1 MNPYIV
7 GFDPG
12 NSDATLT
19 ISSNGRPAACTIP
32 AFLGS
37 GSLEELKRIRGG
49 SGKKDGLEAGELVLE
64 TAEQSVFVGR
74 LALEQSADASSA
86 RGEIARYWS
95 GHTLRLLMT
104 LAGTLIKEPL
114 FTLRVVSG
122 LPVKVWNKEVP
133 RHPELANAQGYLAVG
148 LQLPD
153 GAWTRLWP

>member
-1 MNPYIV
+1 MLRSVDTDNYRQPTKDRIGSSRYLPYREEQVMNSHIV

-19 ISSNGRPAACTIP
+19 ITSNGRPAACTIP

-64 TAEQSVFVGR
+64 TAEQSAFVGK

-86 RGEIARYWS
+86 RGDRP
-95 GHTLRLLMT
+95 LLV
-104 LAGTLIKEPL
+104 GP
-114 FTLRVVSG
+114 
-122 LPVKVWNKEVP
+122 
-133 RHPELANAQGYLAVG
+133 HPAVADDTG
-148 LQLPD
+148 RD
-153 GAWTRLWP
+153 AD